1 MPKPAHSHPQSSL
14 QSVWDVGRYLS
25 RYPVAGVAFEAPGTC
40 KQCTPQI
47 TVTCGG
53 ATFGAGT
60 GCRQVSHLQTAQ
72 PLEGHF
78 SRNTTWPELLS
89 SLGTRYPAA
98 EAPLCSKLNHSV
110 QQTVRGRL
118 TWQCYSARSNN
129 PEGTSVVQSTSEAQV
144 VPALHKHK

>member
-1 MPKPAHSHPQSSL
+1 MKLLQICYKVRRNIVEGAYKICRSQNITRHLLAELPCVPKPAYSHPQSSL

-40 KQCTPQI
+40 KQCASQI
-47 TVTCGG
+47 TAIFGG

-89 SLGTRYPAA
+89 SLGTLQQRH
-98 EAPLCSKLNHSV
+98 LCATN
-110 QQTVRGRL
+110 
-118 TWQCYSARSNN
+118 
-129 PEGTSVVQSTSEAQV
+129 
-144 VPALHKHK
+144 